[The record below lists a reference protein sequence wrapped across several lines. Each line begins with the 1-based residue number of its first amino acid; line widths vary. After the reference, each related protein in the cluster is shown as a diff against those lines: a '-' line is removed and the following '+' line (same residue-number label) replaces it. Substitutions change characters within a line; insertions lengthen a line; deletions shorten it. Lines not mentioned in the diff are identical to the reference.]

1 MKNIFLLSLAF
12 FLTYNLSAQK
22 VDYDNS
28 SKLFMGVN
36 LGGTWN
42 TTDVKYKLGAGWGL
56 TLGKSYNYNYGKI
69 VSFDIRARY
78 LSGNW
83 YGQDT
88 SISSLADYS
97 GTALLDYKPQGI
109 IHNFKSKTRRLALEL
124 VVHLNGLTEKT
135 GIDPYVFGGIGL
147 TFNRT
152 YGNLLQIDSSS
163 IYQYPNDINVL
174 DDTYESVLDGY
185 DAKKYEVNVMPSLGF
200 GLGYQ
205 IGKATTIGI
214 EHKTTFTQKDAFDGV
229 SNSSPRSKNDLYHY
243 TSLYIQFRVN
253 KTPRENPLPNQTVSC
268 PKPII
273 KFSNSSRDN
282 SVSTSPQFTI
292 NATVTNVSGMSNISL
307 LNSSNIMVPFSYD
320 SYSNQLSANVI
331 LNSGINIFTLTA
343 TNECG
348 LDQKTITIQYKDCID
363 PSLTFI
369 NPSSE
374 RTIVR
379 VPSFTFSATI
389 NGLLNTQGILVYQN
403 GVLLNNISFNP
414 TTHILQSNVT
424 LLPGQNTFTVSLTNN
439 CGSTSSSTSV
449 TYENCIKPKITS
461 TNPITNT
468 VVSLPALRLKAT
480 IDNITSKEN
489 ITVTLN
495 GRQVSTT
502 TYNTTTKTVD
512 ISLQLSSGTNT
523 IIISATNNCGS
534 VSESIIINLDDCIA
548 PVVTING
555 RNSTVS
561 AAAYSLSA
569 SIVNMP
575 SREGITVTLNG
586 SPQNFTFSNGQLT
599 SNIKLQVGENKLI
612 VSAVRNC
619 GTDSKTVSIIFTK
632 PKPIIKPAVEEKK
645 DTLPSTPK
653 LKGKKEGG

>member
-1 MKNIFLLSLAF
+1 MKNMFLLSLAF

>member
-1 MKNIFLLSLAF
+1 
-12 FLTYNLSAQK
+12 
-22 VDYDNS
+22 
-28 SKLFMGVN
+28 
-36 LGGTWN
+36 
-42 TTDVKYKLGAGWGL
+42 
-56 TLGKSYNYNYGKI
+56 
-69 VSFDIRARY
+69 
-78 LSGNW
+78 
-83 YGQDT
+83 
-88 SISSLADYS
+88 
-97 GTALLDYKPQGI
+97 
-109 IHNFKSKTRRLALEL
+109 
-124 VVHLNGLTEKT
+124 LNGLTEKT

-152 YGNLLQIDSSS
+152 YGNLFQNDTSS

-185 DAKKYEVNVMPSLGF
+185 DAKKYEVNVMPSFGF

-243 TSLYIQFRVN
+243 TSFYIQFRVN

-282 SVSTSPQFTI
+282 SISTSPQFTI
-292 NATVTNVSGMSNISL
+292 NASVTNVAGMSNISL
-307 LNSSNIMVPFSYD
+307 LNSSNIMVPYNYD
-320 SYSNQLSANVI
+320 SYSNQLNANVI
-331 LNSGINIFTLTA
+331 LNPGINIFTLTA

-348 LDQKTITIQYKDCID
+348 TVQKTITIQYKDCID
-363 PSLTFI
+363 PSLSFI
-369 NPSSE
+369 NPASE
-374 RTIVR
+374 RTTVTY
-379 VPSFTFSATI
+379 PSFTFSATV

-403 GVLLNNISFNP
+403 GVLLNNISYNP
-414 TTHILQSNVT
+414 TTRILQSNVT
-424 LLPGQNTFTVSLTNN
+424 LQPGLNTFTVSLTNN

-449 TYENCIKPKITS
+449 SYENCIKPKITS
-461 TNPITNT
+461 TNPITNS

-502 TYNTTTKTVD
+502 TYNSTTKTAD

-534 VSESIIINLDDCIA
+534 DKETIIINLNDCIA
-548 PVVTING
+548 PVITING

-569 SIVNMP
+569 RIVNMP

-586 SPQNFTFSNGQLT
+586 SPQNFTFSNGQLI
-599 SNIKLQVGENKLI
+599 SNINLQVGENKLI

-619 GTDSKTVSIIFTK
+619 GTDSKTIIINLNDCIAPVVTINGRNSTVSAAAYSLSANIINMPSKAGITLTLNGSPQSFTFSNGQLISNINLQVGENKLIVSAIRNCGNDSKTVSINYTK

-645 DTLPSTPK
+645 DTLPSAPK
-653 LKGKKEGG
+653 PKGKKGR